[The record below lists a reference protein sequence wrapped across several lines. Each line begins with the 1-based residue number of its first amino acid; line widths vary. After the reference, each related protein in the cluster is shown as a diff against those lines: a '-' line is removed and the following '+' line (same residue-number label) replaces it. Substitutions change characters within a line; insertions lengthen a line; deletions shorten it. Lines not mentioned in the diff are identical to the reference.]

1 MSPALVEMIKVR
13 CTSEE
18 TYLFF
23 ACWSLFSLTG
33 EGVWL
38 LLNRKELLG
47 TSGIS
52 STATELKGSGLFGL
66 ASPGLEFKLIADIS
80 VNISLTGKGA

>member
-1 MSPALVEMIKVR
+1 MSPALIEMIKVR

-18 TYLFF
+18 HT
-23 ACWSLFSLTG
+23 
-33 EGVWL
+33 
-38 LLNRKELLG
+38 NRKELLG

-52 STATELKGSGLFGL
+52 SRATELKGSGLFGL
-66 ASPGLEFKLIADIS
+66 TSPGLEFKLIADIS